1 MKKCIYVR
9 QQDIT
14 DCGAACL
21 ASVAAWFRLNLP
33 VARIRQL
40 ANTDKQGTNMLGML
54 EAAEKLGF
62 TAKGIKGSYK
72 CLFDIPKPS
81 IIHVII
87 EGGYHHYKVLYRINK
102 KSVRLMDP
110 MDGKM
115 HIVGHDAFKKEWT
128 GVALILVPSA
138 DFKPMNGRWSPA
150 RRFIALMWP
159 HKSII
164 LQCLFGAGA
173 YSILGLTTSLYV
185 QKIVDHVLVDGNI
198 NLLNIMS
205 LMMFIFLF
213 IKIFISISKSIF
225 TLKTGQQI
233 DATLIM
239 GYYRHL
245 LKLPQ
250 RFFDTMQ
257 IGEIISRINDAVRI
271 RAFINNV
278 SLDIAVNLMIVVF
291 SCLFMFMLSW
301 KMAVIVLLSIPFYIS
316 LYLAYNM
323 INKKIL
329 RRIMENS
336 ADLESHLVE
345 SLNTIM
351 AVKQFSVTDYA
362 NLKTETRFFRL
373 LHSVYNASKSSI
385 ITHGLSEVIAGILI
399 ISVLWLGSVMVIRNE
414 FTPGTLLSF
423 YALLGYLLGPIS
435 YLVNASQSMQDAFIA
450 ADRLFQIMDLECED
464 TSENKIC
471 LTREMIGDIH
481 FRNISFRYGSRLQV
495 FDNLNLTFCKG
506 EISAIIGESGSG
518 KTSLITLLENLY
530 PLQSGIVEIGN
541 YNIQQ
546 IQLDS
551 LRAQIGIV
559 PQQIELISAT
569 IAENIAFGEAEPD
582 MRRIID
588 ICGMLH
594 MREFIEKIPCAY
606 NATLGE
612 HGISLSGGERQRLA
626 IARALYRD
634 PEILIFDEATSALDA
649 SAEAY
654 VRQMIRT
661 MKTYGKTILIITHRF
676 RSIMYADKI
685 CVLQKGRLVE
695 EGNHQTLMAAKGYYF
710 GLWKQQFPMLEEI
723 LD

>member
-1 MKKCIYVR
+1 MKKHIYVR

-21 ASVAAWFRLNLP
+21 ASVSAWFRLNLP

-62 TAKGIKGSYK
+62 TAKGIRGSYQ

-81 IIHVII
+81 IIHVIVD
-87 EGGYHHYKVLYRINK
+87 GSYHHYKVLYGINK
-102 KSVRLMDP
+102 KSVKLMDP
-110 MDGKM
+110 LDGKL
-115 HIVGHDAFKKEWT
+115 HSLHHDVFKQEWT
-128 GVALILVPSA
+128 GVALILVPSP
-138 DFKPMNGRWSPA
+138 DFKPMKKCWSPG

-159 HKSII
+159 HKTII
-164 LQCLFGAGA
+164 LQSLFGAVV
-173 YSILGLTTSLYV
+173 YSMLGLATSVYV

-205 LMMFIFLF
+205 LLMFIFLF
-213 IKIFISISKSIF
+213 LKIFISISKSIF
-225 TLKTGQQI
+225 TLRTGQQI

-250 RFFDTMQ
+250 RFFDTMR

-278 SLDIAVNLMIVVF
+278 SLDIAVNLMIVFF
-291 SCLFMFMLSW
+291 SCTLMFMFSW
-301 KMAVIVLLSIPFYIS
+301 KMAVIVLLAIPFYVS
-316 LYLAYNM
+316 LYLAFNL

-345 SLNTIM
+345 SLNTIT
-351 AVKQFSVTDYA
+351 AIKEFSVTEYT

-373 LHSVYNASKSSI
+373 LHSVYNASKSTI
-385 ITHGLSEVIAGILI
+385 ITQGLSELLAGILV
-399 ISVLWLGSVMVIRNE
+399 ISVLWLGSLMVINND

-423 YALLGYLLGPIS
+423 YALLGYLLGPVS
-435 YLVNASQSMQDAFIA
+435 YLVNASQAMQDAIIA
-450 ADRLFQIMDLECED
+450 ADRLFQIMDLECEETD
-464 TSENKIC
+464 ENKIC
-471 LTREMIGDIH
+471 LTREMVGDIH
-481 FRNISFRYGSRLQV
+481 FRHISFRYGSRLQV
-495 FDNLNLTFCKG
+495 FDNLNLTFSKG
-506 EISAIIGESGSG
+506 EISAIVGESGSG
-518 KTSLITLLENLY
+518 KTSLIALLENLY
-530 PLQSGIVEIGN
+530 PVQSGSVEIGN
-541 YNIQQ
+541 YNLQQ
-546 IQLDS
+546 IQLGS
-551 LRAQIGIV
+551 LRSYIGIV
-559 PQQIELISAT
+559 PQHIELISAT

-582 MRRIID
+582 IRRIID
-588 ICGMLH
+588 ICGMLN
-594 MREFIEKIPCAY
+594 MREFIEKIPGAY
-606 NATLGE
+606 NAALGE

-634 PEILIFDEATSALDA
+634 PEILILDEATSALDA
-649 SAEAY
+649 TAEAH

-661 MKTYGKTILIITHRF
+661 MKMHGKTILIITHRF

-685 CVLQKGRLVE
+685 FVLHKGRLVE
-695 EGNHQTLMAAKGYYF
+695 EGNHQALMAGKGHYF
-710 GLWKQQFPMLEEI
+710 GLWKQQFPMLEEV

>member
-1 MKKCIYVR
+1 MKKHIYVR

-33 VARIRQL
+33 VAKIRQL
-40 ANTDKQGTNMLGML
+40 ANTDKQGTTMLGML

-62 TAKGIKGSYK
+62 IAKGIKGSYE
-72 CLFDIPKPS
+72 CLSDIPKPS
-81 IIHVII
+81 IMHVIVD
-87 EGGYHHYKVLYRINK
+87 GGYHHYKVLYRINK
-102 KSVRLMDP
+102 NSVQLMDP
-110 MDGKM
+110 IDGKL
-115 HIVGHDAFKKEWT
+115 HKLDHDAFRKEWT
-128 GVALILVPSA
+128 GVALILVPSPE
-138 DFKPMNGRWSPA
+138 FKPMNNNWSPE

-164 LQCLFGAGA
+164 LQCLSGAVV
-173 YSILGLTTSLYV
+173 YSILGLTTSVYV
-185 QKIVDHVLVDGNI
+185 QKIVDHVLVDGNV
-198 NLLNIMS
+198 NLLNTMS
-205 LMMFIFLF
+205 MLMFIFLF
-213 IKIFISISKSIF
+213 LKIFISISKSIF
-225 TLKTGQQI
+225 TLRTGQQI

-250 RFFDTMQ
+250 RFFDTMRV
-257 IGEIISRINDAVRI
+257 GEIISRINDAVRI
-271 RAFINNV
+271 RSFINNV
-278 SLDIAVNLMIVVF
+278 SLDIAVNLMIVFF
-291 SCLFMFMLSW
+291 SCTFMFMFSW
-301 KMAVIVLLSIPFYIS
+301 KMAVITILAIPFYVS
-316 LYLAYNM
+316 LYLAFNM
-323 INKKIL
+323 INKKVL

-351 AVKQFSVTDYA
+351 AVKQFSVSAYT

-373 LHSVYNASKSSI
+373 LRSVYTASKSTI
-385 ITHGLSEVIAGILI
+385 ITQGLSELLAGIMI
-399 ISVLWLGSVMVIRNE
+399 ISVLWVGSLMVIHNE
-414 FTPGTLLSF
+414 FTSGTLLSF
-423 YALLGYLLGPIS
+423 YALLGYLLGPVS
-435 YLVNASQSMQDAFIA
+435 YLIHASQGMQDALIA
-450 ADRLFQIMDLECED
+450 ADRLFQIMDLECEE
-464 TSENKIC
+464 TYENKIC

-481 FRNISFRYGSRLQV
+481 FRHVSFRYGSRLQV
-495 FDNLNLTFCKG
+495 FDNLNLTFSKG

-518 KTSLITLLENLY
+518 KTSLIALLENLY

-541 YNIQQ
+541 YNLQQ
-546 IQLDS
+546 IQIDS
-551 LRAQIGIV
+551 LRSQIGIV

-588 ICGMLH
+588 ICGMLN
-594 MREFIEKIPCAY
+594 MREFIEKIPGSY
-606 NATLGE
+606 NAALGE

-649 SAEAY
+649 TAEAH

-661 MKTYGKTILIITHRF
+661 MKTHGKTILIITHRF

-685 CVLQKGRLVE
+685 FVLHKGRIME
-695 EGNHQTLMAAKGYYF
+695 EGNHQTLMAGKGYYF
-710 GLWKQQFPMLEEI
+710 NLWKQQFPMLEEVP
-723 LD
+723 D